1 VNLECAIGDRGE
13 SLPKKAY
20 RFRAPPSA
28 AASLA
33 LAGIDVVTLANNHA
47 MDYGSEGLADT
58 LRLLDTVGIAHVGA
72 GTNAA
77 EAHAPAILERN
88 GLRIAF
94 LGYVDVPVESGG
106 WDARSVI
113 ATDSSPGLAW
123 ADLDQIA
130 SDVSAAK
137 ARADLV
143 VVFMHSGFEYWDKPN
158 RVQVEIAH
166 TAIDAG
172 AALVIGA
179 HSHTLQGIEHYHG
192 GAIAYSLGNFVF
204 EIDQSRD
211 SAMLKVNLSR
221 AGVES
226 LEWIPVVLDP
236 NDGRPMIAEGEA
248 RQRILDNI
256 ERLSAD
262 LTGGG

>member
-1 VNLECAIGDRGE
+1 MRDQRPWRVPAEEGL
-13 SLPKKAY
+13 SLPRPALRR
-20 RFRAPPSA
+20 RFARPRRDRRGD
-28 AASLA
+28 
-33 LAGIDVVTLANNHA
+33 AGEQSRD
-47 MDYGSEGLADT
+47 GLWPGGT
-58 LRLLDTVGIAHVGA
+58 SGGIAHVGA

-143 VVFMHSGFEYWDKPN
+143 VVLMHSGFEYWDKPN

-248 RQRILDNI
+248 RQRILDSI